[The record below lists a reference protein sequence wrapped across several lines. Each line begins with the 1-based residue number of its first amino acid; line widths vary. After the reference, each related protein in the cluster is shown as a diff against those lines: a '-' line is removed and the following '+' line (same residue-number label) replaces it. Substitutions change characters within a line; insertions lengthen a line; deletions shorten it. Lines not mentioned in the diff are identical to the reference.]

1 VKTATIVFALVCVAG
16 CVPLLPHNYYRPTAS
31 EGSNPR
37 NHCWKTYEEIRFTE
51 GANQL
56 AVRIVR
62 PDSARAFVEVALQL
76 PAGHR
81 ARVARA
87 DFAMIDAGGVQRT
100 LRFDGIAPTQMVDGA
115 RLPISDRMEGHTYA
129 TSPALIARNYWLYA
143 PLELKDQETFTIRL
157 PTIDL
162 DDVPT
167 TLPEIRFTRTIE
179 VQPLAP
185 LQC

>member
-1 VKTATIVFALVCVAG
+1 VKTAALVFALICLAG
-16 CVPLLPHNYYRPTAS
+16 CVPLLPHSYYRPTAS

-37 NHCWKTYEEIRFTE
+37 NRCWKTYEEIRFVE
-51 GANQL
+51 DANEI

-62 PDSARAFVEVALQL
+62 PDHARAYIEVALQL
-76 PAGHR
+76 PASHH

-87 DFAMIDAGGVQRT
+87 DFAMIDAGDVQRT

-115 RLPISDRMEGHTYA
+115 RLPIAERMEGHTFA

-143 PLELKDQETFTIRL
+143 PLELDDQQAFAIRL
-157 PTIDL
+157 PTIEL

-167 TLPEIRFTRTIE
+167 TSPEIRFTRTIE